1 MEIVPWCHSLGK
13 THRSPSFPFSNSSY
27 AGFHSHCHL
36 WKELGEHW
44 FNLKGSAICGQVKE
58 IRLRCRSSSAA
69 ALHFHTSII
78 VPVPCL
84 LRTEMF
90 RNSLFSTLK
99 SLQACNSHILSNIIK
114 SQNASINTQVNSN
127 TCEQKHK

>member
-1 MEIVPWCHSLGK
+1 MEIVPWCHSLRK
-13 THRSPSFPFSNSSY
+13 TRRSPSFPFRNSSHT
-27 AGFHSHCHL
+27 GFHSHCHL
-36 WKELGEHW
+36 CKELGEHW
-44 FNLKGSAICGQVKE
+44 FSLKGSAICGQVKE

-78 VPVPCL
+78 GPIPFL

-99 SLQACNSHILSNIIK
+99 CLQACNSHILNHII
-114 SQNASINTQVNSN
+114 NASIYMQVNNN
-127 TCEQKHK
+127 TCAQRKE